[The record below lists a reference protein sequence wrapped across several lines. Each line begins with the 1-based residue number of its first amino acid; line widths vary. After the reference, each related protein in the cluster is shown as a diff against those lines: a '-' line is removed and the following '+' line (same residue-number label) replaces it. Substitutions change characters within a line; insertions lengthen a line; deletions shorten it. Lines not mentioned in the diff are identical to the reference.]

1 MRLTRKGEKIIDFI
15 ISTLFVLAIVVGA
28 VSIGFILFNNG
39 YARGYCHALG
49 GETIGSERVCNV
61 DGRVVEIP
69 Q

>member
-1 MRLTRKGEKIIDFI
+1 MRLTRRSEKILDYATWVI
-15 ISTLFVLAIVVGA
+15 TALAVVAGVLA
-28 VSIGFILFNNG
+28 IGFILWNSG